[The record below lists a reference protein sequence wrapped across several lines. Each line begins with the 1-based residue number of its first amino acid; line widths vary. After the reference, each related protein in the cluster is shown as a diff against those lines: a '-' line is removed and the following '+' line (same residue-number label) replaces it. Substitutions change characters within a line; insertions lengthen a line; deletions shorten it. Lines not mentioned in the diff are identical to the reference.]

1 MMKASIPVNDNK
13 RLADLYQY
21 DILDTLPEQEFDELV
36 QLASRICKVPIS
48 LISLIDADRQWF
60 KARIGVEA
68 SETARDISF
77 CGHAILQEGLFIV
90 PDATKDDRFSDNPMV
105 TGPQGVRFYAGVP
118 LTSEMGN
125 NVGMLCVK
133 DNVPRDLSQEQREA
147 LMVLG
152 KQVMKQMELRLKNKE
167 LERISAAQ
175 QRIISIM
182 AHDVRNPMA
191 AIAGLLELY
200 DQKIIDPQRLPA
212 FIHEISSHL
221 KGTMGL
227 LENLID
233 WGKMQLQKNAATPVP
248 VSLKDLVQKVFV
260 ELAVASS
267 QKGNKLD
274 FEFAGGSSVA
284 GDLIVT
290 LDENIFKFILRNLV
304 TNANKFTQ
312 NGSITVE
319 ALQNKNELIIHI
331 KDTGIGMPG
340 HFCEKLFDGPGK
352 LSRKGTQNEGGSGL
366 GLVLVRE
373 FVEKCGGTIS
383 ARSEEGKG
391 SCFTFSLKLEDAA

>member
-1 MMKASIPVNDNK
+1 MIKASIPANDNQ

-21 DILDTLPEQEFDELV
+21 DILDSLPELEFDELV
-36 QLASRICKVPIS
+36 NLASRICKVPIS
-48 LISLIDADRQWF
+48 LVSLIDADRQWF
-60 KARIGVEA
+60 KAKIGVEA

-77 CGHAILQEGLFIV
+77 CGHAIQQDGLFIV

-105 TGPQGVRFYAGVP
+105 TGEQGIRFYAGVP
-118 LTSEMGN
+118 LTSEMGY

-133 DNVPRDLSQEQREA
+133 DNVPRDLTQEQREA
-147 LMVLG
+147 LVVLG

-182 AHDVRNPMA
+182 AHDIRNPMA
-191 AIAGLLELY
+191 AIASLLELY
-200 DQKIIDPQRLPA
+200 DQKIVAPERLPA
-212 FIHEISSHL
+212 FINEISNSL

-233 WGKMQLQKNAATPVP
+233 WGKMQIQKNAVAPVP
-248 VSLKDLVQKVFV
+248 VSLKEIVEKIFV
-260 ELAVASS
+260 ELAAASS
-267 QKGNKLD
+267 KKGNKLD
-274 FEFAGGSSVA
+274 FEFADGSGVT
-284 GDLIVT
+284 GDLTVT

-312 NGSITVE
+312 NGNITVV
-319 ALQNKNELIIHI
+319 AQQNKNQLIIHI
-331 KDTGIGMPG
+331 KDTGIGMPA
-340 HFCEKLFDGPGK
+340 HVCAKLFDGPGK
-352 LSRKGTQNEGGSGL
+352 CSRKGTQNESGSGL

-383 ARSEEGKG
+383 ASSEEGKG
-391 SCFTFSLKLEDAA
+391 TCISFSLEVGIV